1 LTARGSSSELRI
13 VLVGKFGVGKSA
25 SGNTIL
31 GQKVFKSENSD
42 SPVTKECERRDDGRG
57 VVVVDTPAFS
67 TEALKCIAKCDPGPH
82 AILLVIEVGRFTE
95 EDKRTVKTILERFGE
110 EAGRYMMVLFTNRDK
125 LEDDNINK
133 FVQGAGKDLQQ
144 LVQKCGNRYHSFNNR
159 DKEDRTQVTEL
170 LHKIGMMVN
179 ENTGSYYTTEMI
191 REAGEKKKK
200 IEQENLLEME
210 FQAGSE
216 PMHSGNS
223 SELRIVL
230 VGKFGVGKS
239 ASGNTILGQVVFK
252 SENSDSPVT
261 KECERRDDGRGVV
274 VVDTPAFSTEA
285 LKCIAKCEPGPHAI
299 LLVIEVGRFTEEDK
313 RTVKT
318 ILERFGEEAG
328 RYMMVLF
335 TNRDKLEDD
344 NINKFVQGAGKDLQ
358 QLVQKCGNR
367 YHSFNNRDKE
377 DRTQVTEL
385 LHKIGM
391 MLFLNRSH
399 FYDLFLVPAE
409 LRIVLLGK
417 TGVGKSAAGNTI
429 LGRREFESKISPTS
443 ITNKCEKKTGVVAG
457 RHVAVIDT
465 PSLFGT
471 ELSQDKI
478 EQEIESCMTLS
489 APGPHVFLLVIEIGR
504 YTQIEREAVKM
515 IFGDS
520 VAQYMMVLFTHG
532 DSLED
537 GMTIEEYI
545 EGAEGG
551 NLQELIWECGRRYRV
566 FNNKDKSSCTQATD
580 LIKEIDKMVKNNDR
594 GYYTKNMFSEAACSL
609 KQQNV
614 KMMSNK
620 AALNKSGIKKI
631 IKTSRT
637 SRTKSEPQNEENNQ
651 TEITRYVFCSIL

>member
-1 LTARGSSSELRI
+1 MDEMSETTRGSSSELRI

-42 SPVTKECERRDDGRG
+42 SPVTKECERGDDGRG

-95 EDKRTVKTILERFGE
+95 EDKRTVETILERFGE
-110 EAGRYMMVLFTNRDK
+110 EAGRYMIVLFTNRDK
-125 LEDDNINK
+125 LEDDNIKK

-159 DKEDRTQVTEL
+159 DKKDRTQVTEL

-179 ENTGSYYTTEMI
+179 ENTGRYYTTEMI
-191 REAGEKKKK
+191 REAGGKKKK
-200 IEQENLLEME
+200 TEQKNLSE
-210 FQAGSE
+210 AGSE
-216 PMHSGNS
+216 TMHSGFTQQQDYRS
-223 SELRIVL
+223 SARP
-230 VGKFGVGKS
+230 
-239 ASGNTILGQVVFK
+239 T
-252 SENSDSPVT
+252 
-261 KECERRDDGRGVV
+261 
-274 VVDTPAFSTEA
+274 
-285 LKCIAKCEPGPHAI
+285 
-299 LLVIEVGRFTEEDK
+299 
-313 RTVKT
+313 
-318 ILERFGEEAG
+318 LERG
-328 RYMMVLF
+328 RSDHGAPQAQTRDHQGF
-335 TNRDKLEDD
+335 TQQQDYRSSARPTLERGRSDHGAPQAQTRDHQGFTQQQDYRSSARPTLERGRSDH
-344 NINKFVQGAGKDLQ
+344 GAPQ
-358 QLVQKCGNR
+358 AQT
-367 YHSFNNRDKE
+367 RDH
-377 DRTQVTEL
+377 Q
-385 LHKIGM
+385 
-391 MLFLNRSH
+391 
-399 FYDLFLVPAE
+399 E

-580 LIKEIDKMVKNNDR
+580 LIKEIDKMVKNNNR

-637 SRTKSEPQNEENNQ
+637 SRTTSEPQNEENNQ

>member
-1 LTARGSSSELRI
+1 MNEMSETTRGSSSELRI

-31 GQKVFKSENSD
+31 GQKVFTSENSD
-42 SPVTKECERRDDGRG
+42 SPVTKECEKGEDGRG

-67 TEALKCIAKCDPGPH
+67 AEALKCIAKCDPGPH

-170 LHKIGMMVN
+170 LRKIVMMVD
-179 ENTGSYYTTEMI
+179 ENNGSYYTTEMI
-191 REAGEKKKK
+191 REAGGKKKK
-200 IEQENLLEME
+200 IEQENLLDLE
-210 FQAGSE
+210 FQADSE
-216 PMHSGNS
+216 PMHSGFTQQQDYS
-223 SELRIVL
+223 S
-230 VGKFGVGKS
+230 S
-239 ASGNTILGQVVFK
+239 ARPTQERGR
-252 SENSDSPVT
+252 SDHGAPQAQT
-261 KECERRDDGRGVV
+261 RD
-274 VVDTPAFSTEA
+274 
-285 LKCIAKCEPGPHAI
+285 H
-299 LLVIEVGRFTEEDK
+299 
-313 RTVKT
+313 
-318 ILERFGEEAG
+318 
-328 RYMMVLF
+328 
-335 TNRDKLEDD
+335 
-344 NINKFVQGAGKDLQ
+344 Q
-358 QLVQKCGNR
+358 
-367 YHSFNNRDKE
+367 
-377 DRTQVTEL
+377 
-385 LHKIGM
+385 
-391 MLFLNRSH
+391 
-399 FYDLFLVPAE
+399 E

-443 ITNKCEKKTGVVAG
+443 VTNKCEKKTGVVSG
-457 RHVAVIDT
+457 RRVAVIDT

-478 EQEIESCMTLS
+478 KQEIESCMRLS

-520 VAQYMMVLFTHG
+520 VARYMMVLFTHG

-537 GMTIEEYI
+537 GMTIMKYI

-551 NLQELIWECGRRYRV
+551 NLQELIWECGGRYHV
-566 FNNKDKSSCTQATD
+566 FNNKDKSSRTQATD
-580 LIKEIDKMVKNNDR
+580 LIKEIDHMVETNDR
-594 GYYTKNMFSEAACSL
+594 GCYTKNMFSEAACRL
-609 KQQNV
+609 KQQKV
-614 KMMSNK
+614 KMSSNK
-620 AALNKSGIKKI
+620 AALNKG
-631 IKTSRT
+631 R
-637 SRTKSEPQNEENNQ
+637 RTKSEPQNEENNQ
-651 TEITRYVFCSIL
+651 TEINKYNYCSIL